1 MIRRMKKTFTAIAA
15 AATVLALGACSS
27 TDGDKA
33 DSAATSTASAP
44 ATADATSSA
53 PAAAAPARAS
63 DPRCAAAEEQYTLAV
78 QNGLKDKAL
87 TLENAQTIVDGD
99 LVFYSAS
106 LVRPDGKFESRS
118 DVWVL
123 QGLMPTASTG
133 GARSATE
140 WPKSS
145 DTLKIMSSDE
155 RVQAVDT
162 CVVNLTRG

>member
-1 MIRRMKKTFTAIAA
+1 MIRRMKKTTIAITAA
-15 AATVLALGACSS
+15 AAVLALGACSS
-27 TDGDKA
+27 ADDDKA
-33 DSAATSTASAP
+33 DSGTPSTPSAS
-44 ATADATSSA
+44 ATADTTTSAS
-53 PAAAAPARAS
+53 AAAVPARVS

-78 QNGLKDKAL
+78 HNGLKDKTL

-118 DVWVL
+118 DVWIL

-145 DTLKIMSSDE
+145 DTLKIMPSDE
-155 RVQAVDT
+155 RVQAVDA